1 MAKDASFDIV
11 SETNLEEVKNAIQM
25 VKKEIDTRFD
35 FKGTISEV
43 KLEKDQLVII
53 SESEFKLEQ
62 VKDILTNKLVK
73 RDISSKNLHFE
84 KVEKAFGG
92 NVRQTADLVHGID
105 KENAKKI
112 TQLIKQAELKVKT
125 QIQDDQIRV
134 TGKNRDD
141 LQKVMSLLREANLPI
156 SLQFTNCCS
165 TIFILSNSF
174 FDNLTLNCLNYDGL
188 TSHYQ
193 LRNRTKTFR
202 HLYIFLCLFKF

>member
-62 VKDILTNKLVK
+62 VKDILTNKLVQ
-73 RDISSKNLHFE
+73 RHISSKNLHFE

-92 NVRQTADLVHGID
+92 NVRQTADLVNGID

-156 SLQFTNCCS
+156 ALQFTN
-165 TIFILSNSF
+165 
-174 FDNLTLNCLNYDGL
+174 Y
-188 TSHYQ
+188 
-193 LRNRTKTFR
+193 R
-202 HLYIFLCLFKF
+202 

>member
-43 KLEKDQLVII
+43 KLEKEQLII
-53 SESEFKLEQ
+53 VSESEFKLEQ

-84 KVEKAFGG
+84 KIEKAFGG
-92 NVRQTADLVHGID
+92 NVRQTADLVNGID

-112 TQLIKQAELKVKT
+112 TQLIKQAE
-125 QIQDDQIRV
+125 
-134 TGKNRDD
+134 
-141 LQKVMSLLREANLPI
+141 
-156 SLQFTNCCS
+156 
-165 TIFILSNSF
+165 
-174 FDNLTLNCLNYDGL
+174 
-188 TSHYQ
+188 
-193 LRNRTKTFR
+193 
-202 HLYIFLCLFKF
+202 

>member
-25 VKKEIDTRFD
+25 VKKEIGTRFD

-73 RDISSKNLHFE
+73 REISSKNLHFA
-84 KVEKAFGG
+84 KVENAFGG
-92 NVRQTADLVHGID
+92 NVRQTADLVNGID

-134 TGKNRDD
+134 LGKNRDD

-156 SLQFTNCCS
+156 ALQFTN
-165 TIFILSNSF
+165 
-174 FDNLTLNCLNYDGL
+174 Y
-188 TSHYQ
+188 
-193 LRNRTKTFR
+193 R
-202 HLYIFLCLFKF
+202 

>member
-1 MAKDASFDIV
+1 MNKENLLSFLLLVTVRSLALMHFMVQCSYCNQFHKINGGKIMAKDASFDIV

-43 KLEKDQLVII
+43 KLEKEQLII
-53 SESEFKLEQ
+53 VSESEFKLEQ

-84 KVEKAFGG
+84 KIEKAFGG
-92 NVRQTADLVHGID
+92 NVRQTADLVNGID

-112 TQLIKQAELKVKT
+112 TQLIKQAEIKVKT

-134 TGKNRDD
+134 TGKSRDD
-141 LQKVMSLLREANLPI
+141 LQKVMSLLREASLPI
-156 SLQFTNCCS
+156 GLQFTN
-165 TIFILSNSF
+165 
-174 FDNLTLNCLNYDGL
+174 Y
-188 TSHYQ
+188 
-193 LRNRTKTFR
+193 R
-202 HLYIFLCLFKF
+202 